1 MQHLFNSNPHWDFG
15 AFRRLSHLVQETHLN
30 LSRFAHQFLD
40 PGTYVFQDNGL
51 PESIMVVL
59 VKKKGAA
66 CDPGLSPIQPS
77 SPYQL
82 GRHGVLRHRPP
93 NLGPDWAVITGVL
106 LAIGLATFLLTGLSL
121 LLRPPPAQACPVR
134 TWQPQWRGTGEP
146 HMPTE
151 YVPLRDSLLSYEDL
165 GPRGSGEGAD
175 SREKAI
181 TQGTGEPLLVKTL
194 EDFSIR
200 TLYNKLEDQ
209 NLHVAAQLRKH
220 RSDALAFYRGAS
232 LQLQG
237 LKDILQPLCTTEQQ
251 ALDRSEGPAMEANT
265 GARTD
270 TGQSEESWGHRTA
283 ASPRAHWRHP
293 LGERQGPGG
302 TTMRAD

>member
-1 MQHLFNSNPHWDFG
+1 M
-15 AFRRLSHLVQETHLN
+15 
-30 LSRFAHQFLD
+30 
-40 PGTYVFQDNGL
+40 
-51 PESIMVVL
+51 
-59 VKKKGAA
+59 
-66 CDPGLSPIQPS
+66 
-77 SPYQL
+77 
-82 GRHGVLRHRPP
+82 
-93 NLGPDWAVITGVL
+93 
-106 LAIGLATFLLTGLSL
+106 
-121 LLRPPPAQACPVR
+121 
-134 TWQPQWRGTGEP
+134 
-146 HMPTE
+146 
-151 YVPLRDSLLSYEDL
+151 
-165 GPRGSGEGAD
+165 
-175 SREKAI
+175 
-181 TQGTGEPLLVKTL
+181 KTL

-237 LKDILQPLCTTEQQ
+237 LKVSHSSQTTKPPSSLPPQRAGPPLTHFWKLSKPRRTLITKRVTQSWLFQDILQPLCTTEQQ